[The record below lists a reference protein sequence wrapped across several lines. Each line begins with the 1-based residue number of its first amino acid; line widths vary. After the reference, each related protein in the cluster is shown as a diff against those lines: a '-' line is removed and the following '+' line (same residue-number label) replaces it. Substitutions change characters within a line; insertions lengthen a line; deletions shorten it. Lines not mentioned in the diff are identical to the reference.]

1 MIAKVFYDIM
11 KKVLMMKGKNM
22 NRYFKMTLLLALPL
36 AFLLGCSKQSS
47 TTSNSSKAETSE
59 VKTTETETTEVE
71 TTEKKAESKTVVF
84 VHDSNPG
91 RHSTLTYTVEGDDVM
106 KQEVYNVFEP
116 EVLNKSADEIKELIV
131 KTYKGYEGIK
141 GVTQNIEFKDGKVIH
156 TMVIDMTVVNLDE
169 MKKAMPNEYSG
180 AGKRVSFSKTK
191 KMLEDLGYTEKT
203 N

>member
-47 TTSNSSKAETSE
+47 TTSNSSKAETTE
-59 VKTTETETTEVE
+59 VKTTEAETTEAE

-116 EVLNKSADEIKELIV
+116 EILNKSADEIKELIV

-180 AGKRVSFSKTK
+180 AGKRVSISKTK
-191 KMLEDLGYTEKT
+191 KMIEDIGYTEKT

>member
-47 TTSNSSKAETSE
+47 ITSNSSKAETTE
-59 VKTTETETTEVE
+59 VKTTEAE
-71 TTEKKAESKTVVF
+71 TTEKKAESKTVTF

-116 EVLNKSADEIKELIV
+116 EILNKSADELKELIV

>member
-47 TTSNSSKAETSE
+47 TTSNSSKAETTE
-59 VKTTETETTEVE
+59 VKTTEAETTEAK

-116 EVLNKSADEIKELIV
+116 EILNKSADEIKELIV

>member
-59 VKTTETETTEVE
+59 VKTTETETTE
-71 TTEKKAESKTVVF
+71 KKAESKTVAF

-141 GVTQNIEFKDGKVIH
+141 GVTQNIEFKDGKVVH